1 MTTTEAW
8 VEQLAADRSL
18 LDRASTA
25 ERVAEVLRQRI
36 IEGALTPGTRLS
48 EETVGKALAVSRNTL
63 REAFR
68 LLAHEQLLVHE
79 LHRGVFV
86 RVLSDEDVVDLYRVR
101 RLLETGAVRRATNAT
116 PELVAAVEEAVADG
130 ERAAEAADW
139 WQVGTANMRFH
150 QALAALAGSPRVDE
164 TMRQLLAELRLAFHV
179 MAWPREF
186 HEPYLRENRAIADLL
201 TAGST
206 SAAVER
212 LDAYFDRAETQLV
225 EAYRSR
231 GS

>member
-36 IEGALTPGTRLS
+36 IEGALAPGTRLS

-101 RLLETGAVRRATNAT
+101 RLLETGAVRRAAHTT
-116 PELVAAVEEAVADG
+116 PELTAAVEEAVADG
-130 ERAAEAADW
+130 ERAAEAGDW

-201 TAGST
+201 AAGST

-212 LDAYFDRAETQLV
+212 LDTYFDSAETQLV

>member
-1 MTTTEAW
+1 MTTTGTW
-8 VEQLAADRSL
+8 VDQLAADRSL

-36 IEGALTPGTRLS
+36 IEGVLAPGTRLS
-48 EETVGKALAVSRNTL
+48 EESAGRALAVSRNTL

-86 RVLSDEDVVDLYRVR
+86 RVLSADDVVDLYRMR
-101 RLLETGAVRRATNAT
+101 RLLETGAVRHAAQAG
-116 PELVAAVEEAVADG
+116 PELLAAVEEAVGAG
-130 ERAAEAADW
+130 ERAAEAERW
-139 WQVGTANMRFH
+139 WEVGTANMRFH
-150 QALAALAGSPRVDE
+150 QALAALASSPRVDE

-179 MAWPREF
+179 MSRPREF
-186 HEPYLRENRAIADLL
+186 HEPYLELNRVIAELIG
-201 TAGST
+201 AGKAHE
-206 SAAVER
+206 AADR
-212 LDAYFDRAETQLV
+212 LDAYFDTAETQLV
-225 EAYRSR
+225 EAYRSY